1 MQRAPVSVTE
11 LPYVPDSAGLFEAL
25 ADRPWAMF
33 LDSGFPASTRAR
45 YDILVVD
52 PVATL
57 VTHGAVTEIR
67 EGDAVVRSDAD
78 PLELL
83 RQTLA
88 RLTPAVS
95 PAPALPF
102 AGGAVGYF
110 SYDLGRRFER
120 VSAIARDVDRLPQM
134 AVGIYD
140 SAIVVDH
147 RERRCVQLGNF
158 ATGAARERVPLRATA
173 PIDTSLDRAAYTAAF
188 ARVRDYIRA
197 GDCYQVNL
205 ARRFSAPVA
214 GDAWAGYRRLRVL
227 SPAPC
232 SAYLHTPDA
241 RILST
246 SPERFLLVRGDRV
259 ETRPIKGTR
268 PRHADAAADRELAH
282 ALLGSAKD
290 RAENVMI
297 VDLLRSDLGRVCEVG
312 SVTVDALCELES
324 FANVHHLVS
333 TVSGRL
339 APGVH
344 ALDALRA
351 CFPGGSITGAP
362 KIRSMQ
368 IIEELE
374 RERRGV
380 YCGAIGYI
388 GFDGAMDLNVAIR
401 TLVHRDGAVRFWAG
415 GGIVADSNVEQE
427 FQETLDKASPMFRSL
442 E

>member
-1 MQRAPVSVTE
+1 
-11 LPYVPDSAGLFEAL
+11 
-25 ADRPWAMF
+25 MF
-33 LDSGFPASTRAR
+33 LDSGYPATHQGR
-45 YDILVVD
+45 YDILAAD

-57 VTHGAVTEIR
+57 VTRGAVTEIR
-67 EGDAVVRSDAD
+67 EGDAVVRSTDD

-83 RQTLA
+83 QRILA
-88 RLTPAVS
+88 RMTPAVPPVS
-95 PAPALPF
+95 SVPF
-102 AGGAVGYF
+102 TGGAIGYF

-120 VSAIARDVDRLPQM
+120 VPDIAVDVDLLPQM

-140 SAIVVDH
+140 RALVVDH
-147 RERRCVQLGNF
+147 RERHCVQVGEGF
-158 ATGAARERVPLRATA
+158 TGTSRRERAPLRAVG
-173 PIDTSLDRAAYTAAF
+173 PIDTSLDGTAYAQAF
-188 ARVRDYIRA
+188 AHVRDYIRA

-205 ARRFSAPVA
+205 ARRFSALVT
-214 GDAWAGYRRLRVL
+214 GDAWAGYRRLRAL
-227 SPAPC
+227 NPAPC
-232 SAYLHTPDA
+232 SAYLNTPDA
-241 RILST
+241 QVLSA
-246 SPERFLLVRGDRV
+246 SPERFLRVRGDYV

-268 PRHADAAADRELAH
+268 PRHADAAIDRRLAEELQA
-282 ALLGSAKD
+282 SVKD

-297 VDLLRSDLGRVCEVG
+297 VDLLRNDLGRVCEVG

-339 APGVH
+339 APGMH
-344 ALDALRA
+344 ALDVLRA

-362 KIRSMQ
+362 KIRAMQ

-380 YCGAIGYI
+380 YCGAIGYV

-401 TLVHRDGAVRFWAG
+401 TLVHRNGEARFWSG
-415 GGIVADSNVEQE
+415 GGIVADSNVDQE
-427 FQETLDKASPMFRSL
+427 FQETLDKASAMFQLL